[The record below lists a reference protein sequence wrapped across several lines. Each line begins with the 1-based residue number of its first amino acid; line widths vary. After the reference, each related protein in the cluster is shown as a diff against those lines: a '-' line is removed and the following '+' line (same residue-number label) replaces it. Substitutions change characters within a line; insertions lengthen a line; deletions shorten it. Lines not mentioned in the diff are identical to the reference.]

1 MPCRTQVKVKDP
13 TSHLDITITP
23 EKVFVIRNSRG
34 KIVKIGLF
42 ISPKTG
48 RSFRALLPLTYEC

>member
-13 TSHLDITITP
+13 TSHLDIVIAP